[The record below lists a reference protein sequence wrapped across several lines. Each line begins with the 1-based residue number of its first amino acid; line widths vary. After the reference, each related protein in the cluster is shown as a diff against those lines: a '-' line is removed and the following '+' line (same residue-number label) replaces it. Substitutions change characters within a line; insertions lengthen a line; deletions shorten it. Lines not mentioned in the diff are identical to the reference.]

1 MKTMDIIKGC
11 IALAVTVLTLVGCSD
26 NKDISAVEH
35 TQNAFEELLG
45 GDYNTMQWWQTAV
58 KLKVEAKADEP
69 TDIYAY
75 FVEED
80 GGTML
85 DYQFVNKDTTFYMTV
100 PQSGNT
106 RVVLMA
112 KEEKQMVTQDV
123 ILTGAP
129 VQTVAFDVNQLKD
142 NTRSTSRATRAGQSL
157 YGTDILRNIGYTEV
171 NREGIDIVT
180 QYTTEGM
187 DIEKRG
193 LNGNYELISQG
204 PFKVTMFYGFTGC
217 YSSRILGYYRHSPGT
232 YQDLEMVDL
241 VDTHS
246 YDYIDG
252 EAKLQY
258 QLDGIDTW
266 YDSNFDYRDG
276 YTAPFT
282 TMADRLGDDV
292 YNIQHVM
299 DKYGNRMTKA
309 RGLTW
314 EINVKPG
321 DRIGFYLKMEGQQN
335 SAQREL
341 DVKRGLPSGRLPNPM
356 YETNWSAKVLNTDG
370 KHRSVLIQDH
380 GYTIMGMEDAT
391 STGDF
396 DCNDVLFGLHA
407 DMESEMPIITVPDI
421 DVLLPSVEKQVWT
434 IAYED
439 VWRDNDF
446 DFNDAVIRIQPD
458 YENETCGITLMAVGS
473 SEKMYLHYDGPDG
486 DQNLGEIHEL
496 FRQKS
501 TTKVNTTSAYA
512 TVTFVELDK
521 VKWLRNYTVSDDAK
535 RFYIE
540 VQRGTCEDCGDLL
553 TLPYEPGVMPQAI
566 LVAGNWHWPMEGVHI
581 TTAYNKFSPWAID
594 MSNLRY
600 WNWHTAPQ
608 PNTTVAYE

>member
-1 MKTMDIIKGC
+1 
-11 IALAVTVLTLVGCSD
+11 
-26 NKDISAVEH
+26 
-35 TQNAFEELLG
+35 
-45 GDYNTMQWWQTAV
+45 
-58 KLKVEAKADEP
+58 
-69 TDIYAY
+69 
-75 FVEED
+75 
-80 GGTML
+80 
-85 DYQFVNKDTTFYMTV
+85 
-100 PQSGNT
+100 
-106 RVVLMA
+106 
-112 KEEKQMVTQDV
+112 
-123 ILTGAP
+123 
-129 VQTVAFDVNQLKD
+129 
-142 NTRSTSRATRAGQSL
+142 
-157 YGTDILRNIGYTEV
+157 
-171 NREGIDIVT
+171 
-180 QYTTEGM
+180 
-187 DIEKRG
+187 
-193 LNGNYELISQG
+193 
-204 PFKVTMFYGFTGC
+204 
-217 YSSRILGYYRHSPGT
+217 
-232 YQDLEMVDL
+232 
-241 VDTHS
+241 
-246 YDYIDG
+246 
-252 EAKLQY
+252 
-258 QLDGIDTW
+258 
-266 YDSNFDYRDG
+266 
-276 YTAPFT
+276 
-282 TMADRLGDDV
+282 
-292 YNIQHVM
+292 
-299 DKYGNRMTKA
+299 
-309 RGLTW
+309 
-314 EINVKPG
+314 
-321 DRIGFYLKMEGQQN
+321 
-335 SAQREL
+335 
-341 DVKRGLPSGRLPNPM
+341 M

-407 DMESEMPIITVPDI
+407 EMESEMPLITVPDI

-458 YENETCGITLMAVGS
+458 DENETCGITLMAVGS

-496 FRQKS
+496 FRQKR

>member
-1 MKTMDIIKGC
+1 MKKNIYL
-11 IALAVTVLTLVGCSD
+11 ALMAGTLTLVSCSND
-26 NKDISAVEH
+26 KEMSAVERTH
-35 TQNAFEELLG
+35 TSFENLVG
-45 GDYNTMQWWQTAV
+45 GAYSPMQWWRTAV
-58 KLKVEAKADEP
+58 KMKVSATTQDTADV
-69 TDIYAY
+69 YAF
-75 FVEED
+75 FVGEES
-80 GGTML
+80 GTL
-85 DYQFVNKDTTFYMTV
+85 FDYKRVTKDSTFCMTV
-100 PQSGNT
+100 PQTHET

-112 KEEKQMVTQDV
+112 KTRTNTVTKEI
-123 ILTGAP
+123 ILTGNP
-129 VQTVAFDVNQLKD
+129 EQTVDFDISQLKE
-142 NTRSTSRATRAGQSL
+142 NTTETRAFSPSTRTGQSL

-217 YSSRILGYYRHSPGT
+217 YYSRILGYYRHSPGT
-232 YQDLEMVDL
+232 YQDLELVDM
-241 VDTHS
+241 VDTHA
-246 YDYIDG
+246 YDYING
-252 EAKLQY
+252 KAKLQY

-276 YTAPFT
+276 YTPPFT

-321 DRIGFYLKMEGQQN
+321 DRIGFYLKMEGQQT

-341 DVKRGLPSGRLPNPM
+341 DVKRGLPSSRLPNPM
-356 YETNWSAKVLNTDG
+356 YETNWSAKVINTDG

-391 STGDF
+391 SIGDF

-458 YENETCGITLMAVGS
+458 DENETCGITLMAVGS

-496 FRQKS
+496 FRQKR
-501 TTKVNTTSAYA
+501 TTKVNTTTAYA

-594 MSNLRY
+594 MSNLSY

>member
-1 MKTMDIIKGC
+1 MKKNIYL
-11 IALAVTVLTLVGCSD
+11 ALMAGTLTLVSCSND
-26 NKDISAVEH
+26 KEISAVERTH
-35 TQNAFEELLG
+35 TSFENLVG
-45 GDYNTMQWWQTAV
+45 GAYSPMQWWRTAV
-58 KLKVEAKADEP
+58 KMKVSATTQDTADV
-69 TDIYAY
+69 YAF
-75 FVEED
+75 FVGEES
-80 GGTML
+80 GTL
-85 DYQFVNKDTTFYMTV
+85 FDYKRVTKDSTFCMTV
-100 PQSGNT
+100 PQTHET

-112 KEEKQMVTQDV
+112 KTRTNTVTKEI
-123 ILTGAP
+123 ILTGNP
-129 VQTVAFDVNQLKD
+129 EQTVDFDISQLKE
-142 NTRSTSRATRAGQSL
+142 NTTETRAFSPSTRAGQSL

-204 PFKVTMFYGFTGC
+204 PFKITVFYGFTGC
-217 YSSRILGYYRHSPGT
+217 NSSRILGYYRHSPGT
-232 YQDLEMVDL
+232 YQDLELVDM
-241 VDTHS
+241 VDTHA
-246 YDYIDG
+246 YDYING

-258 QLDGIDTW
+258 QLDGIETW

-282 TMADRLGDDV
+282 TKADRLGDDV

-335 SAQREL
+335 SVQREL
-341 DVKRGLPSGRLPNPM
+341 DIKRGLPSSRLPNPM

-380 GYTIMGMEDAT
+380 GYTIMGMEDAP

-458 YENETCGITLMAVGS
+458 DENETCGITLMAVGS

-540 VQRGTCEDCGDLL
+540 VKRGTCEDCGDLL

>member
-11 IALAVTVLTLVGCSD
+11 IALAVTALTLMGCSD
-26 NKDISAVEH
+26 GKDISAVEH

-58 KLKVEAKADEP
+58 KLKVVAKADEP

-75 FVEED
+75 FVEGD
-80 GGTML
+80 RGTML

-112 KEEKQMVTQDV
+112 KEEKQMVRQDV

-129 VQTVAFDVNQLKD
+129 VQTVALDVNQLKD

-204 PFKVTMFYGFTGC
+204 PFKVTIFYGFTGA

-232 YQDLEMVDL
+232 YQDLELVDM
-241 VDTHS
+241 VDTHA
-246 YDYIDG
+246 YDYING

-282 TMADRLGDDV
+282 TKADRLGDDV

-299 DKYGNRMTKA
+299 DKYGYRMTKA

-321 DRIGFYLKMEGQQN
+321 DRIGFYLKIMKQQN

-341 DVKRGLPSGRLPNPM
+341 DVKKGLPSGRLPNPM

-370 KHRSVLIQDH
+370 KHRSVLIQDQ
-380 GYTIMGMEDAT
+380 GYTIMGMEDEGA
-391 STGDF
+391 SGDF

-407 DMESEMPIITVPDI
+407 DMESEMPLITIPDI
-421 DVLLPSVEKQVWT
+421 DVLLPSVENRYGPLPT
-434 IAYED
+434 
-439 VWRDNDF
+439 RM
-446 DFNDAVIRIQPD
+446 
-458 YENETCGITLMAVGS
+458 CGAT
-473 SEKMYLHYDGPDG
+473 
-486 DQNLGEIHEL
+486 
-496 FRQKS
+496 
-501 TTKVNTTSAYA
+501 TTS
-512 TVTFVELDK
+512 TST
-521 VKWLRNYTVSDDAK
+521 
-535 RFYIE
+535 
-540 VQRGTCEDCGDLL
+540 
-553 TLPYEPGVMPQAI
+553 MP
-566 LVAGNWHWPMEGVHI
+566 
-581 TTAYNKFSPWAID
+581 
-594 MSNLRY
+594 
-600 WNWHTAPQ
+600 
-608 PNTTVAYE
+608 

>member
-26 NKDISAVEH
+26 YKYISAVEH

-80 GGTML
+80 RGTML
-85 DYQFVNKDTTFYMTV
+85 YYQFVNKDTTFYMTV

-112 KEEKQMVTQDV
+112 KEKQMVTQDV

-129 VQTVAFDVNQLKD
+129 DQTVVFDVNQLKD

-204 PFKVTMFYGFTGC
+204 PFKVTMFYGFTGE
-217 YSSRILGYYRHSPGT
+217 YKPRILGYYRHSPGT

-252 EAKLQY
+252 KAKLQY

-321 DRIGFYLKMEGQQN
+321 DRIGFYLKMEGQQI

-341 DVKRGLPSGRLPNPM
+341 DVKRGLP
-356 YETNWSAKVLNTDG
+356 
-370 KHRSVLIQDH
+370 
-380 GYTIMGMEDAT
+380 
-391 STGDF
+391 
-396 DCNDVLFGLHA
+396 
-407 DMESEMPIITVPDI
+407 
-421 DVLLPSVEKQVWT
+421 
-434 IAYED
+434 
-439 VWRDNDF
+439 
-446 DFNDAVIRIQPD
+446 
-458 YENETCGITLMAVGS
+458 
-473 SEKMYLHYDGPDG
+473 
-486 DQNLGEIHEL
+486 
-496 FRQKS
+496 
-501 TTKVNTTSAYA
+501 
-512 TVTFVELDK
+512 
-521 VKWLRNYTVSDDAK
+521 
-535 RFYIE
+535 
-540 VQRGTCEDCGDLL
+540 
-553 TLPYEPGVMPQAI
+553 
-566 LVAGNWHWPMEGVHI
+566 
-581 TTAYNKFSPWAID
+581 
-594 MSNLRY
+594 
-600 WNWHTAPQ
+600 
-608 PNTTVAYE
+608 

>member
-1 MKTMDIIKGC
+1 
-11 IALAVTVLTLVGCSD
+11 
-26 NKDISAVEH
+26 
-35 TQNAFEELLG
+35 
-45 GDYNTMQWWQTAV
+45 
-58 KLKVEAKADEP
+58 
-69 TDIYAY
+69 
-75 FVEED
+75 
-80 GGTML
+80 
-85 DYQFVNKDTTFYMTV
+85 
-100 PQSGNT
+100 
-106 RVVLMA
+106 
-112 KEEKQMVTQDV
+112 
-123 ILTGAP
+123 
-129 VQTVAFDVNQLKD
+129 
-142 NTRSTSRATRAGQSL
+142 
-157 YGTDILRNIGYTEV
+157 
-171 NREGIDIVT
+171 
-180 QYTTEGM
+180 
-187 DIEKRG
+187 
-193 LNGNYELISQG
+193 
-204 PFKVTMFYGFTGC
+204 
-217 YSSRILGYYRHSPGT
+217 
-232 YQDLEMVDL
+232 
-241 VDTHS
+241 
-246 YDYIDG
+246 
-252 EAKLQY
+252 
-258 QLDGIDTW
+258 
-266 YDSNFDYRDG
+266 
-276 YTAPFT
+276 
-282 TMADRLGDDV
+282 
-292 YNIQHVM
+292 
-299 DKYGNRMTKA
+299 MTKA

-341 DVKRGLPSGRLPNPM
+341 DVKRGLPSSRLPNPM

-391 STGDF
+391 SIGDF

-407 DMESEMPIITVPDI
+407 DMESEMPLITVPDI

-458 YENETCGITLMAVGS
+458 DENETCGITLMAVGS

-496 FRQKS
+496 FRQKR

>member
-1 MKTMDIIKGC
+1 MKKNIYL
-11 IALAVTVLTLVGCSD
+11 ALMAGTLTLVSCSND
-26 NKDISAVEH
+26 KEMSAVERTH
-35 TQNAFEELLG
+35 TSFENLLG
-45 GDYNTMQWWQTAV
+45 GAYSPMQWWRTAV
-58 KLKVEAKADEP
+58 KMKVSATTQDTADV
-69 TDIYAY
+69 YAF
-75 FVEED
+75 FVGEES
-80 GGTML
+80 GTL
-85 DYQFVNKDTTFYMTV
+85 FDYKRVTKDSTFCMTV
-100 PQSGNT
+100 PQTHET

-112 KEEKQMVTQDV
+112 KTRTNTVTKEI
-123 ILTGAP
+123 ILTGNP
-129 VQTVAFDVNQLKD
+129 EQTVDFDISHLKENTTETRAF
-142 NTRSTSRATRAGQSL
+142 SPSTRAGQSL
-157 YGTDILRNIGYTEV
+157 YGTDILRNTGYTEV

-180 QYTTEGM
+180 QYTKEGL
-187 DIEKRG
+187 DIEKNG

-204 PFKVTMFYGFTGC
+204 PFKVTMFYGFTGQ
-217 YSSRILGYYRHSPGT
+217 YKSRILGYYRHSPGT
-232 YQDLEMVDL
+232 YQDLELVDM
-241 VDTHS
+241 VDTHA
-246 YDYIDG
+246 YDYING

-266 YDSNFDYRDG
+266 FDSNFDYRDG

-341 DVKRGLPSGRLPNPM
+341 DVKKGLPSGRLPNPM

-391 STGDF
+391 SIGDF

-407 DMESEMPIITVPDI
+407 DMESEMPLITVPDI
-421 DVLLPSVEKQVWT
+421 DIILPSMKKQTWT
-434 IAYED
+434 VAYED
-439 VWRDNDF
+439 VWREADF
-446 DFNDAVIRIQPD
+446 DFNDAVIRIVPD
-458 YENETCGITLMAVGS
+458 YENETCNVTLMAAGS
-473 SEKMYLHYDGPDG
+473 TAKMYLHYDGPDG

-496 FRQKS
+496 FGQKGLS
-501 TTKVNTTSAYA
+501 KINTTSSFAS
-512 TVTFVELDK
+512 VPFVDLGD
-521 VKWLRNYTVSDDAK
+521 VKWLSNYTASDDAK

-540 VQRGTCEDCGDLL
+540 VQRGSCVNCGDQL

-566 LVAGNWHWPMEGVHI
+566 LVAGSWHWPKEGTDI
-581 TTAYNKFSPWAID
+581 SAAYQTFPTWAMD
-594 MSNLRY
+594 MTRLGY
-600 WNWHTAPQ
+600 WNWHASPLSESS
-608 PNTTVAYE
+608 VSY

>member
-1 MKTMDIIKGC
+1 MKKNIYL
-11 IALAVTVLTLVGCSD
+11 ALMAGTLTLVSCSND
-26 NKDISAVEH
+26 KEMSAVERTH
-35 TQNAFEELLG
+35 TSFENLVG
-45 GDYNTMQWWQTAV
+45 GAYSPMQWWRTAV
-58 KLKVEAKADEP
+58 KMKVSATTQDTADV
-69 TDIYAY
+69 YAF
-75 FVEED
+75 FVGEES
-80 GGTML
+80 GTL
-85 DYQFVNKDTTFYMTV
+85 FDYKRVTKDSTFCMTV
-100 PQSGNT
+100 PQTHET

-112 KEEKQMVTQDV
+112 KTRTNTVTKEI
-123 ILTGAP
+123 ILTGNP
-129 VQTVAFDVNQLKD
+129 EQTVDFDISQLKE
-142 NTRSTSRATRAGQSL
+142 NTTETRAFSPSTRTGQSL

-204 PFKVTMFYGFTGC
+204 PFKVTMFYGFTGQ
-217 YSSRILGYYRHSPGT
+217 YKSRILGYYRHSPGI
-232 YQDLEMVDL
+232 YQDLELVDM
-241 VDTHS
+241 VDTHA
-246 YDYIDG
+246 YDYING

-380 GYTIMGMEDAT
+380 GYTIMGMEDGGAN
-391 STGDF
+391 SDF

-407 DMESEMPIITVPDI
+407 DMESEMPLITIPDI
-421 DVLLPSVEKQVWT
+421 DIILPSMKKQIWT
-434 IAYED
+434 VAYED
-439 VWRDNDF
+439 VWREADF
-446 DFNDAVIRIQPD
+446 DFNDAVIRIVPD
-458 YENETCGITLMAVGS
+458 YENETCNVTLMAAGS
-473 SEKMYLHYDGPDG
+473 TAKMYLHYDGPDG

-496 FRQKS
+496 FGRKGLS
-501 TTKVNTTSAYA
+501 KINTTTSFAS
-512 TVTFVELDK
+512 VPFVDLGD
-521 VKWLRNYTVSDDAK
+521 VKWLSNYTASDDAK

-540 VQRGTCEDCGDLL
+540 VQRGSCVNCGDQL

-566 LVAGNWHWPMEGVHI
+566 LVAGSWHWPKEG
-581 TTAYNKFSPWAID
+581 TAISAAYHTFPTWAMD
-594 MSNLRY
+594 MTRLGY
-600 WNWHTAPQ
+600 WNWHASPLSESS
-608 PNTTVAYE
+608 VSY